1 MSQEDQKEV
10 LIVYEGHRRVLKYN
24 EHEEIRT
31 LMAAALRLFADILPS
46 GDYDKFYFQVE
57 SSKWGMVDLLCKK
70 CDGIPGDATLYLRAG
85 RSSTKVGIF
94 TSLFYYYVT
103 DLAVIQVK
111 CFTVGKFYR
120 FYRQKHLQVELKLY
134 VNTSP
139 IHLMQVYSQNF
150 LARSQPDDLIQMLT
164 VLFHLNF
171 LRKKLQI
178 KGEE

>member
-1 MSQEDQKEV
+1 MYYEF
-10 LIVYEGHRRVLKYN
+10 LISLKLKPYTRRVLKYN

-31 LMAAALRLFADILPS
+31 LMASALTFFADVLPS

-70 CDGIPGDATLYLRAG
+70 YDGIPGDATLYLRAE
-85 RSSTKVGIF
+85 RSSNFYKF
-94 TSLFYYYVT
+94 SLLYVT
-103 DLAVIQVK
+103 WQLFK
-111 CFTVGKFYR
+111 CFTVVKFYR
-120 FYRQKHLQVELKLY
+120 FYRRKHLQVELKLY
-134 VNTSP
+134 VYTSP
-139 IHLMQVYSQNF
+139 IHLMQVYSQNL
-150 LARSQPDDLIQMLT
+150 LARSQPDDLLT

>member
-103 DLAVIQVK
+103 WQLFKSSVLLLVNFIG
-111 CFTVGKFYR
+111 FTNGNIYKW
-120 FYRQKHLQVELKLY
+120 
-134 VNTSP
+134 S
-139 IHLMQVYSQNF
+139 
-150 LARSQPDDLIQMLT
+150 
-164 VLFHLNF
+164 
-171 LRKKLQI
+171 
-178 KGEE
+178 